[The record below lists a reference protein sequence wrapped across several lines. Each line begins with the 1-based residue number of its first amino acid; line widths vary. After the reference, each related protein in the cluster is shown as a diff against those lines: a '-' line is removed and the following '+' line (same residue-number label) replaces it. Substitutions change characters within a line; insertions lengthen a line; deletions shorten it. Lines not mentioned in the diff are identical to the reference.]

1 MNDLPK
7 KLAAEPADKLELLLV
22 FIFAVAPMWLMAGDW
37 SDMDEV
43 VKSGV
48 GIACVGAVV
57 TIYRIWKIRRKH

>member
-22 FIFAVAPMWLMAGDW
+22 FIFALAPMWLMAGDL

-48 GIACVGAVV
+48 GVACVAAVV

>member
-1 MNDLPK
+1 MTDAPAKNDLR
-7 KLAAEPADKLELLLV
+7 ELVLV

-43 VKSGV
+43 VKS
-48 GIACVGAVV
+48 CVGAVV